1 LLKTADIKNRNFFL
15 VLVVP
20 IFGAGRPVQ
29 KSIFWCRLLKMTDT
43 NNAEN
48 ISRSNIFRSKI
59 EKHGTLSPKKRGAEE
74 TRRAQAESWARSSLS
89 LHTVSLST
97 SLHLS
102 SCPSLSFYNT
112 LILFSFTQQEDADGK
127 VGCGVAEVALKRIW
141 DLHDRLSNTMAEA

>member
-1 LLKTADIKNRNFFL
+1 
-15 VLVVP
+15 
-20 IFGAGRPVQ
+20 
-29 KSIFWCRLLKMTDT
+29 MTDT

-59 EKHGTLSPKKRGAEE
+59 EKHGTLSLKK
-74 TRRAQAESWARSSLS
+74 RRAQAESRARSSLS
-89 LHTVSLST
+89 LHMVSLST